1 VSDKPQSPEDP
12 TLSEEERA
20 EAAPDQSAGNA
31 GQEESA
37 AQESEGS
44 ESVPASEELQRELAE
59 ARDAVLRTQAE
70 MQNLRRRTE
79 RDVENAHKFALERF
93 VGELLPVV
101 DNLERGLAAFQS
113 AHEEHTALSEGV
125 ELTLKNLLDVLRKFQ
140 VEPVDPKGQPF
151 NPELHEAMS
160 AVPNPEVEPNTV
172 IDVFQKGYQL
182 NGRLIRPAMVVVSKA
197 P

>member
-1 VSDKPQSPEDP
+1 MSDKPQSPEDP
-12 TLSEEERA
+12 TVPEEERSEASLESGVDHPGA
-20 EAAPDQSAGNA
+20 ESA
-31 GQEESA
+31 GQESGV
-37 AQESEGS
+37 SE
-44 ESVPASEELQRELAE
+44 PPSEELQRELIE
-59 ARDAVLRTQAE
+59 ARDAVLRVQAD

-93 VGELLPVV
+93 VGEMLPVV
-101 DNLERGLAAFQS
+101 DNLERGLAAFEA
-113 AHEEHTALSEGV
+113 AHEERNTLSEGV

-140 VEPVDPKGQPF
+140 VEPIEPNGQPF

-160 AVPNPEVEPNTV
+160 AVPNPEVAPNTV
-172 IDVFQKGYQL
+172 LDVFQKGYQL

>member
-1 VSDKPQSPEDP
+1 MSDKPQSPEDP

-140 VEPVDPKGQPF
+140 VEPVDPKGQSF

>member
-1 VSDKPQSPEDP
+1 MSDKPQSPEDP
-12 TLSEEERA
+12 TLPEEERPEASGDSGIDLNA
-20 EAAPDQSAGNA
+20 EDAAPDG
-31 GQEESA
+31 
-37 AQESEGS
+37 GS
-44 ESVPASEELQRELAE
+44 PSEELQRELAE

-101 DNLERGLAAFQS
+101 DNLERGLAAFEA
-113 AHEEHTALSEGV
+113 AHEERNALSEGV
-125 ELTLKNLLDVLRKFQ
+125 ELTLKNLLDVLKKFQ

-160 AVPNPEVEPNTV
+160 AVPNPEVAPNTV
-172 IDVFQKGYQL
+172 LDVFQKGYQL
-182 NGRLIRPAMVVVSKA
+182 SGRLIRPAMVVVSKA